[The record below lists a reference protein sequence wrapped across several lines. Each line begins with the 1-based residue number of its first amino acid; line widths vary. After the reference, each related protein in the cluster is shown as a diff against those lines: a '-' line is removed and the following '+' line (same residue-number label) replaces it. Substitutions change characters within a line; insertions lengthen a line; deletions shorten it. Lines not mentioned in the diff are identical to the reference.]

1 VRKIHPSQ
9 KNSNWNMGSR
19 STKDDYVFVT
29 TYGSYYHR
37 HTACV
42 DLIRAKS
49 RSRKSPLV
57 LHRLPARSLTS
68 EQLPCVRCYIDKDH
82 TRQKQARHF
91 RKLSVQTPAC
101 KRKIELG
108 RAMATTR
115 YRSGGLYRWR
125 LTTRLA
131 KRRGIAVSLT
141 DQLALSL
148 LSKPCL
154 YCGHQSTARTS
165 GLDRVDN
172 AAPYEPDNVVGPLL
186 SLSSSFFLLCA
197 SALCPSPF
205 FLLPF
210 SFSHFSFSFCRSFS
224 VVLSL
229 SFFLFR
235 SFSVVLSFFPSP
247 PIPPGL
253 EFVLLAPP
261 LAVRFIKR
269 IWQDA

>member
-9 KNSNWNMGSR
+9 KNRNWNMGSR

-186 SLSSSFFLLCA
+186 SLLSSFFL
-197 SALCPSPF
+197 ALCICALSFSLFSFSLFPFPFFPSPF
-205 FLLPF
+205 VVLSLSFFL
-210 SFSHFSFSFCRSFS
+210 CRSFS

-229 SFFLFR
+229 
-235 SFSVVLSFFPSP
+235 FPSP

-261 LAVRFIKR
+261 LAVRFIER